1 MTILQIFSGASNFVE
16 GVDKSFVVIFGISLF
31 FLVAI
36 TIVMLYFVFRYDKK
50 RNPKATQIEGSHTL
64 EIIWTVVPL
73 ILVMVMFFYGYKG
86 YVTMR
91 DVPDDAMPVKV
102 ISYMWD
108 WDFEYE
114 NGKVSKDLYVP
125 INKAIK
131 LDLYSIDVVHSLYIP
146 AFRVK
151 EDVVPGIDNYMWF
164 IAGVEGEFDILCA
177 EYCGL
182 RHSYMDAKVY
192 VMPEEEFN
200 TWLADYD
207 PEKDKPSRGLEVLK
221 ANACIGCHSLD
232 GSKLVGPSFL
242 DLYGSEKTV
251 LVDGKEQTI
260 TVDEEYLY
268 QSIVDPNVALV
279 KGYAPNLMQSYKEI
293 IPEEDIQEIVKYLKN
308 QDTNIK

>member
-1 MTILQIFSGASNFVE
+1 MTFLQIFSGASNFVE
-16 GVDKSFVVIFGISLF
+16 GVDMSFVVIFGISFF
-31 FLVAI
+31 FLIAI
-36 TIVMLYFVFRYDKK
+36 TAVMILFVFKYDKK
-50 RNPKATQIEGSHTL
+50 RNPKATQIYGSHTL

-125 INKAIK
+125 IDKAVK
-131 LDLYSIDVVHSLYIP
+131 LNLLSLDVVHSLYIP

-164 IAGVEGEFDILCA
+164 IAGVEGEFDVLCA

-182 RHSYMDAKVY
+182 RHSYMSAKVI
-192 VMPEEEFN
+192 VMPENEFD
-200 TWLADYD
+200 TWLADFD
-207 PEKDKPSRGLEVLK
+207 PEKDKPLRGMDILR
-221 ANACIGCHSLD
+221 ANACVGCHSLD
-232 GSKLVGPSFL
+232 GSKLVGSTFMGL
-242 DLYGSEKTV
+242 FGSEKV
-251 LVDGKEQTI
+251 VVVDGKEETI
-260 TVDEEYLY
+260 TVDEEYIMR
-268 QSIVDPNVALV
+268 SIKEPNAQLV
-279 KGYAPNLMQSYKEI
+279 KGFPPNLMQSYEKI
-293 IPEEDIQEIVKYLKN
+293 ISDEDISEIVKFLKT
-308 QDTNIK
+308 Q